1 MIAVVFS
8 DDMISKVISEWDAQK
23 TMNEIS
29 RITGLSVG
37 NVKSI
42 LMANGHPECAS
53 RSEGARRHYAGIANA
68 MWPDI
73 RKDLDTM
80 ELRPL
85 CKKYGMTKQRI
96 LDLFDRQEFD
106 YDKFLA
112 EKNEKLKSRLE
123 RLRFEGK
130 TVDEIAN
137 VIGCCYNTAAKY
149 LQEFGLTE
157 AVDRTDISD
166 QDVLDCWNSGM
177 TVNGIAKKF
186 GCSHDTI
193 TKRLAK
199 HGIHSERAAG
209 IERHFDSVHEKD
221 WDGIRKDL
229 DRFVPLSEV
238 AVRHG
243 LRYEALYR
251 MMERHG
257 YEYGGIVHIDE
268 KKLADRISGCKDR
281 MELEYLL
288 AIRDLNIRSVN
299 APVVYTLARF
309 MNRTMDIV
317 RRDAAKY
324 DLFEF
329 LGNNNTSMKV
339 TRVLHD
345 LDGLGIRYELN
356 NRSILKNPDGLFMEI
371 DIWLPDYG
379 LGIEVNPTFTHS
391 VDIQAFGKSD
401 QAYHQKKS
409 LLAIEAGIGLVHL
422 YDSDFIDESRYQVFL
437 RQLTCMVK
445 AKTRIGARQCEVRPV
460 DRVVSNGFLEKYHF
474 QGGERSSQMG
484 YGLFHGNDLVGVM
497 TFGKSRYTDDRYE
510 IIRYC
515 IDPGYVIHGGF
526 EKLFRAFLSTLSGP
540 ASIVSYMDLNKR
552 LRARSVYDR
561 VGFTF
566 QGLTPPDYV
575 WYNQSGTKMKS
586 RYSTTKAIL
595 VKQGFDPAKS
605 EIEIMRERHFVR
617 VFGAGSKKYV
627 YQYGG

>member
-42 LMANGHPECAS
+42 LLANGHPECAS
-53 RSEGARRHYAGIANA
+53 RSEGARRHYAGIADA
-68 MWPDI
+68 AWPDI
-73 RKDLDTM
+73 RKDLEAM

-85 CKKYGMTKQRI
+85 CKKYGMTKHRM
-96 LDLFDRQEFD
+96 LDLFGRHGFN

-112 EKNEKLKSRLE
+112 GKSEKLKSRLE
-123 RLRFEGK
+123 QLRFEGK
-130 TVDEIAN
+130 TVDEIAGI
-137 VIGCCYNTAAKY
+137 IGCCHNTAAKY

-157 AVDRTDISD
+157 ATNRTDISD

-199 HGIHSERAAG
+199 HGIRSGRAAG
-209 IERHFDSVHEKD
+209 IERHFDSVHDGD
-221 WDGIRKDL
+221 WDKIRADL
-229 DRFVPLSEV
+229 DNFVPLSEV

-257 YEYGGIVHIDE
+257 YEYGGIVHINE
-268 KKLADRISGCKDR
+268 NKLVDRIRQCR
-281 MELEYLL
+281 NQAELEYLF
-288 AIRDLNIRSVN
+288 AIRDLNARSVN

-309 MNRTMDIV
+309 MGRTMDVV
-317 RRDAAKY
+317 RRDAVKY

-329 LGNNNTSMKV
+329 LGNNNASMKV
-339 TRVLHD
+339 MRVLHD

-356 NRSILKNPDGLFMEI
+356 NRSILRNPDGLFMEI
-371 DIWLPDYG
+371 DIWLPDYN

-391 VDIQAFGKSD
+391 VDVPTFGKSD

-437 RQLTCMVK
+437 RQLACMAK
-445 AKTRIGARQCEVRPV
+445 AKTRIGARQCVVRRI
-460 DRVVSNGFLEKYHF
+460 DRVISNEFLEKYHF
-474 QGGERSSQMG
+474 QGGERSSQVG
-484 YGLFHGNDLVGVM
+484 YGLFHGSDLIGVM

-515 IDPGYVIHGGF
+515 MDPGYVIHGGF
-526 EKLFRAFLSTLSGP
+526 EKLFRAFLTTLFGP
-540 ASIVSYMDLNKR
+540 VSIVSYMDLNKR

-561 VGFTF
+561 AGFTF

-605 EIEIMRERHFVR
+605 EIEIMRKQYFVR

-627 YQYGG
+627 YHGG